1 MKPYNCVKKIS
12 SGSFK
17 NVIYK
22 MFWNHIIN
30 IYVLRGFDIE
40 WPTMVHIL

>member
-1 MKPYNCVKKIS
+1 MS

-22 MFWNHIIN
+22 MGLRITYF
-30 IYVLRGFDIE
+30 IYMYTKGISIE
-40 WPTMVHIL
+40 WPTMWDASGS

>member
-1 MKPYNCVKKIS
+1 MG

-22 MFWNHIIN
+22 MFTNPIYLIYIN
-30 IYVLRGFDIE
+30 IYKEFGIK
-40 WPTMVHIL
+40 